1 MDKLTISEFCDQLGT
16 NTPTPGGGSVSSL
29 AGALA
34 VSLTDMVIAYTL
46 NNPRYS
52 ELKEEFSIYYQKGL
66 ALKDRLLA
74 LMDKDAQG
82 FLPLSQVYKLP
93 KDHPDRAEKYNEALK
108 IAMEAPL
115 AMFNCLLEVIELSL
129 EVYQKANRMLI
140 SDAQVALHL
149 ALAALKSSA
158 VMVEV
163 NLKNLEEAAELST
176 YLKTNIQKY
185 ESRINDLWQ

>member
-1 MDKLTISEFCDQLGT
+1 
-16 NTPTPGGGSVSSL
+16 
-29 AGALA
+29 
-34 VSLTDMVIAYTL
+34 
-46 NNPRYS
+46 
-52 ELKEEFSIYYQKGL
+52 
-66 ALKDRLLA
+66 
-74 LMDKDAQG
+74 
-82 FLPLSQVYKLP
+82 
-93 KDHPDRAEKYNEALK
+93 
-108 IAMEAPL
+108 
-115 AMFNCLLEVIELSL
+115 MFNCLLEVIELSL

-149 ALAALKSSA
+149 ALAALKYSA